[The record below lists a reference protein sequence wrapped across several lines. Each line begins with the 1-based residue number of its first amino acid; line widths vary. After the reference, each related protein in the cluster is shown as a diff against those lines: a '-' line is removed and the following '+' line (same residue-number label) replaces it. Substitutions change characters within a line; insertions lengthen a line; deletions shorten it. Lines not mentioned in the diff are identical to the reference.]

1 MRFEELRHASNGVC
15 FAEDAGTS
23 RDLGS
28 LGPLE
33 DRVLRTLA
41 GDCGLGMGAC
51 CCFGSG
57 SNFCVGTDSGD
68 CADSGAGGVTVE
80 SCVGIAGEC

>member
-1 MRFEELRHASNGVC
+1 MIC
-15 FAEDAGTS
+15 FAEDTGAS
-23 RDLGS
+23 LDLGS

-33 DRVLRTLA
+33 DRVLGTLA
-41 GDCGLGMGAC
+41 GECGLGMGAR

-57 SNFCVGTDSGD
+57 SNFSDGTGSGTWVG
-68 CADSGAGGVTVE
+68 SGAGGVTVD